1 MTSPHA
7 DLTRR
12 HKDRT
17 NKHNYLDIYHHN
29 NPSLVPNV
37 LNIRCKFYLSRD
49 NMGRFKQ
56 KHILPSNWKKNI
68 AAYQIHTSGEAAE
81 LIRFKHLQKNSKYKL
96 SQLAHVA
103 IQCEC
108 AISLLQ
114 SHSYLFWIQHCFNE
128 LFPPYI
134 GLSMQNAHTPQLG
147 LRHA

>member
-29 NPSLVPNV
+29 NLSLVPNV

-81 LIRFKHLQKNSKYKL
+81 LIRFKHLQKKSKYKL
-96 SQLAHVA
+96 SKLAHVA
-103 IQCEC
+103 IQCEWPFPFC
-108 AISLLQ
+108 NRIRTFSEYSTALTSCFLHISVCPCKMHIR
-114 SHSYLFWIQHCFNE
+114 HS
-128 LFPPYI
+128 
-134 GLSMQNAHTPQLG
+134 
-147 LRHA
+147 